1 MNRQLRIGLALGSGS
16 ARGWAHIGVITALR
30 DIGVEPHVISGCSIG
45 ALVGGAYASGHFA
58 DLEKWV
64 TALTWKEIVGFL
76 DMSVM
81 RGGVIRGEKL
91 LSFARQYM
99 QEKPIEALDIPFA
112 AVATDL
118 ENGREVW
125 LREGSLLEAVRASIS
140 LPGLFTPVQREG
152 RWLVDG
158 GLVDP
163 VPVSLCR
170 ALGADVVIA
179 VNLNGDLLLK
189 HEKRQSTIKE
199 TNKSLPST
207 DSLWERV
214 SDTWKSE
221 LSERKNML
229 LKQWLS
235 KRTDAP
241 GMFEVMYGSLNIMQ
255 DRITRSRLAGDPA
268 DVILEPRLGH
278 IGLMDYDKAEDAI
291 AEGRSSVQRFETQ
304 IKQLLGCC
312 GE

>member
-1 MNRQLRIGLALGSGS
+1 MNSQLKIGLALGSGS

-30 DIGVEPHVISGCSIG
+30 DIGIEPHVISGCSIG
-45 ALVGGAYASGHFA
+45 ALVGGAYAGGHFA

-91 LSFARQYM
+91 LSFAREYM
-99 QEKPIEALDIPFA
+99 QEKPIETLDIPFA

-118 ENGREVW
+118 ESGREVW

-189 HEKRQSTIKE
+189 HEKRKDSTKE
-199 TNKSLPST
+199 TNKKMRT
-207 DSLWERV
+207 NDSLWERV
-214 SDTWKSE
+214 SDTWKNE
-221 LSERKNML
+221 LSERKNTL

-291 AEGRSSVQRFETQ
+291 AEGRASVERL
-304 IKQLLGCC
+304 KPQLLELVG
-312 GE
+312 

>member
-1 MNRQLRIGLALGSGS
+1 MRHHLKVGLALGSGS
-16 ARGWAHIGVITALR
+16 ARGWAHIGVLR
-30 DIGVEPHVISGCSIG
+30 ELEKMGIQPDVISGCSIG
-45 ALVGGAYASGHFA
+45 ALVGGAYASGHF
-58 DLEKWV
+58 DELEKWV
-64 TALTWKEIVGFL
+64 TGLTWKEIVGFL
-76 DMSVM
+76 DMSVI

-91 LSFARQYM
+91 LDFSRRHM
-99 QEKPIEALDIPFA
+99 QEKPIQALNMPFA

-118 ENGREVW
+118 ESGREVW

-179 VNLNGDLLLK
+179 VNLNGALLVK
-189 HEKRQSTIKE
+189 HEKAQNKPKAASGRVR
-199 TNKSLPST
+199 TNDAK

-229 LKQWLS
+229 LKQWLG

-268 DVILEPRLGH
+268 DVIVEPKLGH

-291 AEGRSSVQRFETQ
+291 AEGRASVQRLKPQ
-304 IKQLLGCC
+304 ILELMS
-312 GE
+312 

>member
-1 MNRQLRIGLALGSGS
+1 MVNQPLKIGLALGSGS
-16 ARGWAHIGVITALR
+16 ARGWAHIGVIKALK
-30 DIGVEPHVISGCSIG
+30 DIGIEPHVISGCSIG
-45 ALVGGAYASGHFA
+45 ALVGGAYASGHFN

-64 TALTWKEIVGFL
+64 SSLAWKEIVGFL

-99 QEKPIEALDIPFA
+99 QEQPIEALNIPFA

-118 ENGREVW
+118 ESGREVW

-140 LPGLFTPVQREG
+140 LPGLFTPVERDG

-179 VNLNGDLLLK
+179 VNLNGDLLAK
-189 HEKRQSTIKE
+189 PEKRKRTPKEENKVLSTH
-199 TNKSLPST
+199 
-207 DSLWERV
+207 DSLWDRV
-214 SDTWKSE
+214 SDSWKSE

-235 KRTDAP
+235 KRTEAP
-241 GMFEVMYGSLNIMQ
+241 GMFEVMYSSLNIMQ

-268 DVILEPRLGH
+268 DIILEPKLGH
-278 IGLMDYDKAEDAI
+278 IGLMDYDKSKDAI
-291 AEGRSSVQRFETQ
+291 AEGKAVVQRLETSLVE
-304 IKQLLGCC
+304 LLR
-312 GE
+312 

>member
-1 MNRQLRIGLALGSGS
+1 MGQHLKIGLALGSGS
-16 ARGWAHIGVITALR
+16 ARGWAHIGVLR
-30 DIGVEPHVISGCSIG
+30 ELEKMGIKPDVISGCSIG
-45 ALVGGAYASGHFA
+45 ALVGGAYASGHF
-58 DLEKWV
+58 DELEKWV
-64 TALTWKEIVGFL
+64 SGLTWKEIVGFL

-91 LSFARQYM
+91 LDFARLYM
-99 QEKPIEALDIPFA
+99 QEKPIQALDMPFA

-118 ENGREVW
+118 ESGREVW

-179 VNLNGDLLLK
+179 VNLNGDLLVK
-189 HEKRQSTIKE
+189 HEKPKKE
-199 TNKSLPST
+199 SKAEREGVRTNDAS

-214 SDTWKSE
+214 SDTWKSQ
-221 LSERKNML
+221 LGERKNML

-291 AEGRSSVQRFETQ
+291 AEGRASVERL
-304 IKQLLGCC
+304 KPQLLALLH
-312 GE
+312 

>member
-1 MNRQLRIGLALGSGS
+1 
-16 ARGWAHIGVITALR
+16 
-30 DIGVEPHVISGCSIG
+30 
-45 ALVGGAYASGHFA
+45 
-58 DLEKWV
+58 
-64 TALTWKEIVGFL
+64 
-76 DMSVM
+76 
-81 RGGVIRGEKL
+81 
-91 LSFARQYM
+91 
-99 QEKPIEALDIPFA
+99 
-112 AVATDL
+112 TDL
-118 ENGREVW
+118 ESGREVW

-179 VNLNGDLLLK
+179 VNLNGDLLVK
-189 HEKRQSTIKE
+189 HEKPKKE
-199 TNKSLPST
+199 SKAEREGVRTNDAS

-214 SDTWKSE
+214 SDTWKSQ
-221 LSERKNML
+221 LGERKNML

-235 KRTDAP
+235 KRTDGP

-291 AEGRSSVQRFETQ
+291 AEGRASVERL
-304 IKQLLGCC
+304 KPQLLALLH
-312 GE
+312 

>member
-1 MNRQLRIGLALGSGS
+1 MSQQLKIGLALGSGS
-16 ARGWAHIGVITALR
+16 ARGWAHIGVIRELE
-30 DIGVEPHVISGCSIG
+30 DMGIQPDVISGCSIG
-45 ALVGGAYASGHFA
+45 ALVGGAYASGHFT

-64 TALTWKEIVGFL
+64 GALTWKEIVGFL
-76 DMSVM
+76 DMSMM

-91 LSFARQYM
+91 LDFARLYM
-99 QEKPIEALDIPFA
+99 QEKPIEDLDIPFA

-140 LPGLFTPVQREG
+140 LPGLFTPVKREG

-179 VNLNGDLLLK
+179 VNLNGDLLVK
-189 HEKRQSTIKE
+189 HEKRQNKPKAVNESVK
-199 TNKSLPST
+199 TN

-221 LSERKNML
+221 LSERKNIL
-229 LKQWLS
+229 LKQWLD

-268 DVILEPRLGH
+268 DVILEPRPGH

-291 AEGRSSVQRFETQ
+291 AEGRASVKRLRP
-304 IKQLLGCC
+304 QLLELVG
-312 GE
+312 